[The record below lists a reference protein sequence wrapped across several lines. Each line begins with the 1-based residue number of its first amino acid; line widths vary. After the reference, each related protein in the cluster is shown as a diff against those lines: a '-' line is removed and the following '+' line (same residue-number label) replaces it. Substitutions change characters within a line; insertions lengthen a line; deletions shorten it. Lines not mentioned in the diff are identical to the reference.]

1 MDNLV
6 KHLIASGI
14 DEDQA
19 KSIAST
25 MPTEVSEEHTEENID
40 VERLQKALNDIS
52 EAMTETH
59 NEEADAA
66 VAEAQSEIDTLKVRR
81 CKESSRPLADTLSKW
96 ASTPERRLQR
106 VGRRVSLGPQ
116 NASTKHFLD
125 AGTPFD
131 LESRATEG

>member
-1 MDNLV
+1 MLKILLAVSALGLALV
-6 KHLIASGI
+6 LLAALEHKRPALDAS
-14 DEDQA
+14 
-19 KSIAST
+19 ST
-25 MPTEVSEEHTEENID
+25 LLSLDLRT
-40 VERLQKALNDIS
+40 
-52 EAMTETH
+52 
-59 NEEADAA
+59 A

>member
-19 KSIAST
+19 NKIAAT
-25 MPTEVSEEHTEENID
+25 LPDANAEIVADENID

-52 EAMTETH
+52 EAMAETN

-66 VAEAQSEIDTLKVRR
+66 VAEAQ
-81 CKESSRPLADTLSKW
+81 
-96 ASTPERRLQR
+96 
-106 VGRRVSLGPQ
+106 
-116 NASTKHFLD
+116 
-125 AGTPFD
+125 
-131 LESRATEG
+131 